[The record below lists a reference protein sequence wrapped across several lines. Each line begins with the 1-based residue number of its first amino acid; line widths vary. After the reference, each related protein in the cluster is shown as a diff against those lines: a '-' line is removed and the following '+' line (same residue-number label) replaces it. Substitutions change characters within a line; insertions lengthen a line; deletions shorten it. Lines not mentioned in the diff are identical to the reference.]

1 MRTRFTTYHN
11 PRCGKSRATL
21 TLLQGSGIEP
31 HIAGVS
37 EDASDRDGA
46 HHHSVAKLGIP
57 PEQLVRKGEEMWIAA
72 MVRDPILIE
81 RPIIAGGRAG
91 LGRSPENVKKPA
103 ALGASRCC
111 LPVSSA
117 CK

>member
-1 MRTRFTTYHN
+1 MKTRFTTYHN

-57 PEQLVRKGEEMWIAA
+57 PEQLVRKGEEMDRCDGSRPDPDRAA
-72 MVRDPILIE
+72 DHRRRSGRTWAVPGE
-81 RPIIAGGRAG
+81 REEAGGAG
-91 LGRSPENVKKPA
+91 R
-103 ALGASRCC
+103 
-111 LPVSSA
+111 
-117 CK
+117 

>member
-1 MRTRFTTYHN
+1 MKTRFTTYHN

-37 EDASDRDGA
+37 EDASDRGGA

-57 PEQLVRKGEEMWIAA
+57 PEQLVRKGEEMYKSKYA
-72 MVRDPILIE
+72 E
-81 RPIIAGGRAG
+81 KGRRRI
-91 LGRSPENVKKPA
+91 RSGSLRWFETR
-103 ALGASRCC
+103 S
-111 LPVSSA
+111 
-117 CK
+117 

>member
-1 MRTRFTTYHN
+1 MKTRFTTYHN

-57 PEQLVRKGEEMWIAA
+57 PDQLVRKGEEMWIAA

-81 RPIIAGGRAG
+81 RPIIAGAVGQD
-91 LGRSPENVKKPA
+91 LGGPR
-103 ALGASRCC
+103 RT
-111 LPVSSA
+111 
-117 CK
+117 